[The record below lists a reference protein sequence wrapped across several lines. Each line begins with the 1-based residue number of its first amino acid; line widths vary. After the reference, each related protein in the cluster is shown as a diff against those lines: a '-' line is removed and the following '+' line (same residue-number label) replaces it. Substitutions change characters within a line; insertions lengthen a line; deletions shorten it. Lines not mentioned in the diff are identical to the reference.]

1 MHKILQQAPGK
12 AKHCYASSRHPTLER
27 KKRLIMTGFVPT
39 GRVWP
44 YLPDDNNTSNCILVS
59 PLPPDVRGA
68 RVAQWRGHSSSNN
81 VPIWPRV
88 QILELKPGLSL
99 MLVLS
104 LAARSFPEKC

>member
-59 PLPPDVRGA
+59 PLPPDVREQGWHGGEGT
-68 RVAQWRGHSSSNN
+68 RLPTMYQYG
-81 VPIWPRV
+81 
-88 QILELKPGLSL
+88 PGFKSW
-99 MLVLS
+99 S
-104 LAARSFPEKC
+104 